1 MNCKQAKQID
11 LVDYIKKEGFT
22 PQKIKG
28 NQVWF
33 LSPFRSEKTPSFKV
47 DTIKNIWYDFGEGY
61 GGTIIDFVMKIH
73 QCNAKNALEILTSK
87 SFSFQQQKR
96 FEEKPKYQIL
106 SVQNITNYNLINYLK
121 SRKINPQIAKHFC
134 SEIHYTF
141 DNHKCYYGIGF
152 KNNSNGYEVR
162 NQFFKGCL
170 GNKDVTTFYRNLN
183 TICLF
188 ESWSDFL
195 SYLTLKKGMTNESF
209 IILNSTA
216 MVKRISSK
224 INNFKNVK
232 VFFDNDNSG
241 NKAFN
246 ILQQKVDR
254 NKLTDCRMHYKNHN
268 DLNEYL
274 ISKTNCEKLH
284 SRCGYVAQ
292 KK

>member
-1 MNCKQAKQID
+1 MKLHHCD
-11 LVDYIKKEGFT
+11 T
-22 PQKIKG
+22 QK
-28 NQVWF
+28 
-33 LSPFRSEKTPSFKV
+33 
-47 DTIKNIWYDFGEGY
+47 
-61 GGTIIDFVMKIH
+61 
-73 QCNAKNALEILTSK
+73 ALEILSEN
-87 SFSFQQQKR
+87 SFSFHQQTT

-106 SVQNITNYNLINYLK
+106 SVQKITNHNLINYLK
-121 SRKINPQIAKHFC
+121 SRKINPQIAKDFC
-134 SEIHYTF
+134 CEIHYTF
-141 DNHKCYYGIGF
+141 NNSKRYYGIGF
-152 KNNSNGYEVR
+152 KNNSDGYEVR

-170 GNKDVTTFYRNLN
+170 GKKDVTTFYRNLN

-224 INNFKNVK
+224 INNFKTVK

-241 NKAFN
+241 DKAFD

-254 NKLTDCRMHYKNHN
+254 NKLTDCRNHYRKHN

-274 ISKTNCEKLH
+274 IHKTDGEKLH

-292 KK
+292 KN